1 MLIYKTNFNNTLEEF
16 INSFKI
22 DNNLAKETIL
32 EKNILYVKELIIS
45 YIETLKIEIENEI
58 VEK

>member
-22 DNNLAKETIL
+22 DNNLANETIL
-32 EKNILYVKELIIS
+32 EKNILYVKEFIIS

>member
-22 DNNLAKETIL
+22 DNNLANETIL

>member
-22 DNNLAKETIL
+22 DNNLANETIL
-32 EKNILYVKELIIS
+32 KKNILYVKELIIS